1 MKKYAALRTIAS
13 IFKILG
19 IISGVTTI
27 LLSLGSCL
35 FFGFV
40 GTSMNAIMYNMTGS
54 SGDSAA
60 TIIAGIIT
68 GLIVLIYGGFS
79 ALLIYGSGELIYVL
93 LDMEQNT
100 RETAELMRFAARSAS
115 PSS

>member
-19 IISGVTTI
+19 IISGVITI
-27 LLSLGSCL
+27 LLALSACL
-35 FFGFV
+35 FTGFL
-40 GTSMNAIMYNMTGS
+40 GTSMSGMMYDLTGS
-54 SGDSAA
+54 SDSSI
-60 TIIAGIIT
+60 TGIIGGIIS
-68 GLIVLIYGGFS
+68 GLIILVYGGFS

-100 RETAELMRFAARSAS
+100 RETAELLRVTSQTS
-115 PSS
+115 ENT

>member
-19 IISGVTTI
+19 IISGVITI
-27 LLSLGSCL
+27 LLALGACV
-35 FFGFV
+35 FTGFL
-40 GTSMNAIMYNMTGS
+40 GTSMNGMMYDLTGS
-54 SGDSAA
+54 SGSSA
-60 TIIAGIIT
+60 AGIIGGIIS
-68 GLIVLIYGGFS
+68 GLIILVYGGFS

-100 RETAELMRFAARSAS
+100 RETTELLRIAS
-115 PSS
+115 RMSENP